1 MRLFFG
7 RSILSRNVFHRWMMS
22 AALFGALC
30 IALPAWADAPQR
42 IVSLN
47 LCTDELLLRL
57 ADRQQILSVTWLSRD
72 AGASNVADLAA
83 RVPVNHGLAE
93 EVVPLQPDL
102 VLGGTYT
109 TTTAVALIRRHN
121 FPIVLLGI
129 AAGIDDSR
137 LHIQEVAAAI
147 GQPERGATLIADI
160 DRRLAA
166 IAPLGDKPRLRALV
180 LNPAGFTVG
189 SGSLIDDILRR
200 AGLENLA
207 ARPGAPIHMPLEF
220 VAASAP
226 DLLILNAERDGP
238 PSLATDMLKHPVLA
252 GMRGTRTIVLPAR
265 LWTCGG
271 PGSVEAIERLAAVAR
286 EVRP

>member
-1 MRLFFG
+1 MRLLLW
-7 RSILSRNVFHRWMMS
+7 RSILSRDVFHRWVMS
-22 AALFGALC
+22 TALFAALCAASPVC
-30 IALPAWADAPQR
+30 ADVPQR

-57 ADRQQILSVTWLSRD
+57 GDAQQILSITWLSRD

-93 EVVPLQPDL
+93 EVVPLRPDL

-121 FPIVLLGI
+121 IPIVLLGI
-129 AAGIDDSR
+129 AASVDDAR
-137 LHIQEVAAAI
+137 LHIQEIAAVI
-147 GQPERGATLIADI
+147 GHPERGAALIADI
-160 DRRLAA
+160 DRRLSA
-166 IAPLGDKPRLRALV
+166 IAPAGDKPRLRALV

-207 ARPGAPIHMPLEF
+207 ARPGAPTHMPLEF
-220 VAASAP
+220 VASSAP

-271 PGSVEAIERLAAVAR
+271 PGTVEAIERLAAAAR

>member
-1 MRLFFG
+1 VVW
-7 RSILSRNVFHRWMMS
+7 RSILSRNALHRWVRS
-22 AALFGALC
+22 AALAGALC
-30 IALPAWADAPQR
+30 SAPLGWASAPQR

-57 ADRQQILSVTWLSRD
+57 ADPQQILSVTWLSREPRS
-72 AGASNVADLAA
+72 SNVADLAA
-83 RVPVNHGLAE
+83 GVPVNHGLAE
-93 EVVPLQPDL
+93 EVVPSRPDL

-109 TTTAVALIRRHN
+109 TTTAIALIRRYHI
-121 FPIVLLGI
+121 PIVLLGI
-129 AAGIDDSR
+129 AAGVDDAR
-137 LHIQEVAAAI
+137 QHIRDIAAAI
-147 GQPERGATLIADI
+147 GHPERGATLIADL

-166 IAPLGDKPRLRALV
+166 IPSPGDKPRLRALV

-271 PGSVEAIERLAAVAR
+271 PGSVEAIERLAAVVR